1 MSLLNYIKSKTF
13 LKQLGFAIVGLLV
26 FIILLMQWMKIST
39 NHTQKI
45 EVPDLSKLTI
55 SEVKIKLDELDLD
68 LMVLDSTNY
77 NPDYPPLSVIEQD
90 PEAGDFVKENRK
102 IYLKI
107 NRPTYQDILIP
118 DVLRKSRRNA
128 ETVLKS
134 VGFKIGKN
142 HKYVPDIARNVVR
155 GLYFN
160 GKPVDVGS
168 KLPKNSALDFK
179 LGDGN
184 GR

>member
-1 MSLLNYIKSKTF
+1 MSLLNFIKSKTF
-13 LKQLGFAIVGLLV
+13 LKQLGIAIIGVLV
-26 FIILLMQWMKIST
+26 FIFLVMQWMKITT

-55 SEVKIKLDELDLD
+55 TEVKAKLDELDLE
-68 LMVLDSTNY
+68 LKIVDSTNY

-107 NRPTYQDILIP
+107 NRPTYQNVLIP

-134 VGFKIGKN
+134 VGFRVGN
-142 HKYVPDIARNVVR
+142 SPRYVPDIAKDVVR
-155 GLYFN
+155 GLYHN
-160 GKPVDVGS
+160 GKTVEVGT
-168 KLPKNSALDFK
+168 KLPKNSVINLK

>member
-1 MSLLNYIKSKTF
+1 MSLLNFVKSKTF
-13 LKQLGFAIVGLLV
+13 LKQLGVAIIGLLV
-26 FIILLMQWMKIST
+26 FVVILMQWMKITT
-39 NHTQKI
+39 NHSQKI

-55 SEVKIKLDELDLD
+55 SEVKVKLEELDLK
-68 LMVLDSTNY
+68 LKIVDSANY

-90 PEAGDFVKENRK
+90 PEAGDFVKESRK

-107 NRPTYQDILIP
+107 NRPTYQNVIIP

-128 ETVLKS
+128 ETVLIS
-134 VGFKIGKN
+134 VGFRIGN
-142 HKYVPDIARNVVR
+142 NPKYIPDIAKDVVR
-155 GLYFN
+155 GLYHK
-160 GKPVDVGS
+160 GKAIEVGT
-168 KLPKNSALDFK
+168 KLPKNSVVNLK